1 MRAKRAERAIARQ
14 LRADG
19 RSLREI
25 SRELGVSLSSASVW
39 TRDVPVPAPLKT
51 PEVVIR
57 WQPVRLCNACGRLL
71 FGSRFHRGQSR
82 CKDCRREYM
91 RRRGDLHRQQSR
103 RARDKRRAA
112 AREYVIQI
120 LRTGACADCGLTD
133 PAVLEFDHV
142 GPKWTEVGKL
152 VREAYRLERIKAEIA
167 NCELVCAN
175 CHRRRTARRIRSLAA
190 GLGLE
195 DLALHPSSPAKEPA
209 LSPRLPTDCALHRLR
224 RDRSSGPGLRPR
236 GPEACWRCPT
246 GRQGARHRLS
256 GTGDCAVRGAVRKL
270 PQATDYRRAGA
281 LPQSSCCAPV
291 AQRLELAPF
300 KRKVGGSSPP
310 GGTRRC
316 DAAAR
321 AAPGRRCPASP
332 RAPLPADRGSGCS
345 GRPRGGRA
353 VGGGLRGGF

>member
-1 MRAKRAERAIARQ
+1 MLDRS
-14 LRADG
+14 G
-19 RSLREI
+19 RR
-25 SRELGVSLSSASVW
+25 SASWSARPTGLSGSRPRSRTASWCARTATVATLPGAYGLGGW
-39 TRDVPVPAPLKT
+39 TRTGGP
-51 PEVVIR
+51 
-57 WQPVRLCNACGRLL
+57 
-71 FGSRFHRGQSR
+71 
-82 CKDCRREYM
+82 
-91 RRRGDLHRQQSR
+91 
-103 RARDKRRAA
+103 RAA
-112 AREYVIQI
+112 
-120 LRTGACADCGLTD
+120 
-133 PAVLEFDHV
+133 PVLSGE
-142 GPKWTEVGKL
+142 
-152 VREAYRLERIKAEIA
+152 
-167 NCELVCAN
+167 
-175 CHRRRTARRIRSLAA
+175 
-190 GLGLE
+190 
-195 DLALHPSSPAKEPA
+195 EPA